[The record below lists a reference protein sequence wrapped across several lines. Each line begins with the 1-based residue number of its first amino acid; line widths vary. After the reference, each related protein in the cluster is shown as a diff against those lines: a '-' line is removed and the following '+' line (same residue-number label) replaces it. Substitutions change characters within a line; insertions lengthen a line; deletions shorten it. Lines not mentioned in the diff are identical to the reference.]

1 MANRSASRFDEGH
14 EYCLHSTQLLI
25 MTKASEQQILLDNII
40 AKLELALKRRYGE
53 DISVENASLATLG
66 ASNRTVLFDL
76 KESAGRRRL
85 VLRQETV
92 KSEVSPFISPHD
104 QFEIL
109 KVVHRHE
116 VPVPEPIFELEP
128 KDDLDLGY
136 VMTCVEGE
144 TLPKTLLNAREFTV
158 ARQRFAAQTGEIFA
172 KLHAIDLREVDFL
185 ENVIDSVDP
194 LAAQIRRYDAYCEY
208 HPGLDVGIRWLENN
222 RPPEKPRVFV
232 HGDYRNGNV
241 ILSPEGIEAVLDWEC
256 AHIGSAMEDFGWVCL
271 RAWRFGNIDQPVG
284 GFGPRNEFYQA
295 YTNHGGQAIDEE
307 EIHWWEV
314 FGSLRWAVLNM
325 MQADGHISGVR
336 RSLPFACCGRNTSMI
351 EYDMLMTINGDFS

>member
-1 MANRSASRFDEGH
+1 MVE
-14 EYCLHSTQLLI
+14 LT
-25 MTKASEQQILLDNII
+25 EQQALLDDIV

-53 DISVENASLATLG
+53 ATRVENVAIATLG
-66 ASNRTVLFDL
+66 ASNRTLLFDL
-76 KESAGRRRL
+76 VEPAGRRRL
-85 VLRQETV
+85 VLRQETL

-109 KVVHRHE
+109 KVVYRHG
-116 VPVPEPIFELEP
+116 VLVPEPIFELEP
-128 KDDLDLGY
+128 EDDLDVGY
-136 VMTCVEGE
+136 VMACVEGE
-144 TLPKTLLNAREFTV
+144 TLPKTLLNAPEFAV
-158 ARQRFAAQTGEIFA
+158 ARRRFAAQTGEIFA
-172 KLHAIDLREVDFL
+172 KLHAIDPGEVAFL
-185 ENVIDSVDP
+185 EKVVDSVDP
-194 LAAQIRRYDAYCEY
+194 LAAQISRYDAYCEY

-222 RPPEKPRVFV
+222 RPKDKPRVFV

-271 RAWRFGNIDQPVG
+271 RAWRFGNIEQPVG
-284 GFGPRNEFYQA
+284 GFGPRDEFYQA
-295 YTNHGGQAIDEE
+295 YTSNGGQAIDEE
-307 EIHWWEV
+307 EIRWWEI

-351 EYDMLMTINGDFS
+351 EYDMLMTIDGHFS